1 MAPHACHHTATD
13 EAHHG
18 IIGTTIAIF
27 CQPAEPGNGS
37 TWQARYDITQR
48 LRGSPGRY
56 RKAQALVGTLPATH
70 SRSRFARGSEGN
82 TNEKNIC
89 PYTGI
94 EILASNASLIFS
106 FPSSLWSYWPCQ
118 RDQYVTGGNNTRF
131 EMQKFCSILARI
143 LAAATTRRQTPIHR
157 CPVGNF
163 GARVALTSCCIYGVL
178 FSSP

>member
-94 EILASNASLIFS
+94 EIRASNASLIFS
-106 FPSSLWSYWPCQ
+106 YPSSLWHYRSSL
-118 RDQYVTGGNNTRF
+118 RDQYVTGPTVCEVIIHASRCPSSAAYYTGRLQPLPYIGGRQF
-131 EMQKFCSILARI
+131 
-143 LAAATTRRQTPIHR
+143 AAAHQWKFFCTKTTAY
-157 CPVGNF
+157 N
-163 GARVALTSCCIYGVL
+163 Y
-178 FSSP
+178 